1 MQKQRSSENRS
12 SVLSL
17 PTPIRRPPGS
27 QRRRIIDAM
36 IASCGEKTFLATT
49 IGDLV
54 SRASISRTTFYRCFP
69 DKRACFD
76 AALDDCIEKLSDLAR
91 DSALGAGSPAEA
103 VRSASSAVL
112 RHLSEQPAV
121 AQLLT
126 TEAVSVDAEV
136 TGRYRHLV
144 VPALSRLWGIPRDR
158 LHSSPGLAF
167 GRAQLL
173 ILNEVAAGHPERI
186 PALQPEIVYLAVA
199 PFAGHD
205 EALREARAAADDA
218 AIEPW
223 PR

>member
-1 MQKQRSSENRS
+1 MQKRQSSENVS
-12 SVLSL
+12 SAHSL
-17 PTPIRRPPGS
+17 AIHSDLAADS

-49 IGDLV
+49 IGDIV
-54 SRASISRTTFYRCFP
+54 ARAAISRTTFYKCFR

-76 AALDDCIEKLSDLAR
+76 SALDICLGELGGLAR
-91 DSALGAGSPAEA
+91 TSAAGAGSPAEA
-103 VRSASSAVL
+103 VRRSSGAVL
-112 RHLSEQPAV
+112 GHLAERPAV

-126 TEAVSVDAEV
+126 TEAVSVDPEA

-144 VPALSRLWGIPRDR
+144 VPALSRLWGEKPRAS

-199 PFAGHD
+199 PFAGHE
-205 EALREARAAADDA
+205 EALVEARIAATNAR
-218 AIEPW
+218 IEPW
-223 PR
+223 R